1 MKKQENIKRLALCA
15 LAQRV
20 SLLKCMLC
28 CLHQTGT
35 VPYPIFPVV
44 SSMAM
49 AAAIPLAPATE
60 EAGGAET
67 AGWGTRGRSGVS

>member
-1 MKKQENIKRLALCA
+1 MRNCGHQKRLALCA

-20 SLLKCMLC
+20 SLFKCMLHY
-28 CLHQTGT
+28 LNQTEAMS
-35 VPYPIFPVV
+35 YPIFPVV

-49 AAAIPLAPATE
+49 AEAIPLAPATE

-67 AGWGTRGRSGVS
+67 AGWGTRGRSGVL